1 MATINDLWDAPN
13 ETQDQPNTQIMNE
26 QDLIDEWFKSAD
38 QNQMGQSPVR
48 NNDLEQTNKFK
59 ANVYFDQSENINT
72 LDYSDKTE
80 TPKLTSV
87 KLKNQLTSQK
97 VIE

>member
-1 MATINDLWDAPN
+1 
-13 ETQDQPNTQIMNE
+13 
-26 QDLIDEWFKSAD
+26 
-38 QNQMGQSPVR
+38 MGQSPVR

-87 KLKNQLTSQK
+87 KLKN
-97 VIE
+97 

>member
-1 MATINDLWDAPN
+1 MATINDLWDAPT
-13 ETQDQPNTQIMNE
+13 ETQDQPDPQIING
-26 QDLIDEWFKSAD
+26 QDPVDEWFKSAD
-38 QNQMGQSPVR
+38 QNQIGQSPVR
-48 NNDLEQTNKFK
+48 NNDLEPSNQFK

-72 LDYSDKTE
+72 LDNSDKTE